1 MSNVDPKAS
10 APEAALSTALRELAH
25 SAPQSAP
32 PELARSLMR
41 AFHRHHHRRRVMRAT
56 SLYLFMLAVFGGSLL
71 WVRVQST
78 RASVPRQ
85 SVLTGSPNSKPG
97 GPQEPEK
104 SAELNPV
111 RTGVSPQLPTQQRRS
126 ATGITPVFGKTAT
139 ASFARRRSVLHQRRS
154 ASPGAIAQNDPA
166 NQGLFVALPSFA
178 FCAPHEELHV
188 IRVNLPISS
197 LRLLG
202 APIDE
207 ESMTRRVTTDLLI
220 GSDGTPYAVRLV
232 M

>member
-1 MSNVDPKAS
+1 MSNIDPKAS
-10 APEAALSTALRELAH
+10 SEAALSTALRELAH

-32 PELARSLMR
+32 PELAHSLMR

-56 SLYLFMLAVFGGSLL
+56 SLYLFILAVFAGSLL

-78 RASVPRQ
+78 RTSVPGQ
-85 SVLTGSPNSKPG
+85 FVVTGNPNSKPA

-104 SAELNPV
+104 S
-111 RTGVSPQLPTQQRRS
+111 TGLESPQPTQQRS
-126 ATGITPVFGKTAT
+126 LATGITPVFAKTAT
-139 ASFARRRSVLHQRRS
+139 ASFARGSSSWHHRRTGSRATV
-154 ASPGAIAQNDPA
+154 AQNDGST
-166 NQGLFVALPSFA
+166 QGLFVALPSFA

-202 APIDE
+202 APVDE

>member
-1 MSNVDPKAS
+1 VSNVDPKAS

-32 PELARSLMR
+32 PELGDSLMR

-56 SLYLFMLAVFGGSLL
+56 SLYFAMVAVFAGSLP
-71 WVRVQST
+71 WVRTQST
-78 RASVPRQ
+78 RTSMSRQ
-85 SVLTGSPNSKPG
+85 PAATRNANPKPAG
-97 GPQEPEK
+97 RQEPEK
-104 SAELNPV
+104 STELNLV
-111 RTGVSPQLPTQQRRS
+111 GTAVSPQPTQKRRL
-126 ATGITPVFGKTAT
+126 ATGITPVFAKTSSS
-139 ASFARRRSVLHQRRS
+139 SFARRSSVLHRRT
-154 ASPGAIAQNDPA
+154 ASPAATAQNDPA
-166 NQGLFVALPSFA
+166 NHGLFVALPSFA

>member
-1 MSNVDPKAS
+1 
-10 APEAALSTALRELAH
+10 
-25 SAPQSAP
+25 
-32 PELARSLMR
+32 MR
-41 AFHRHHHRRRVMRAT
+41 AFHRHHHRRRVMRTT
-56 SLYLFMLAVFGGSLL
+56 SLYLFILAVFGGSLL

-85 SVLTGSPNSKPG
+85 SMVTGNSNSKPA
-97 GPQEPEK
+97 GPQEREK
-104 SAELNPV
+104 STELNLV
-111 RTGVSPQLPTQQRRS
+111 GTADSPQPTQQRRL
-126 ATGITPVFGKTAT
+126 ATGSTPVFAKTST
-139 ASFARRRSVLHQRRS
+139 ASSARGSSSWHHRRTGSRATV
-154 ASPGAIAQNDPA
+154 AQN
-166 NQGLFVALPSFA
+166 NGSTQGLFVALPSFA

-202 APIDE
+202 APVDE